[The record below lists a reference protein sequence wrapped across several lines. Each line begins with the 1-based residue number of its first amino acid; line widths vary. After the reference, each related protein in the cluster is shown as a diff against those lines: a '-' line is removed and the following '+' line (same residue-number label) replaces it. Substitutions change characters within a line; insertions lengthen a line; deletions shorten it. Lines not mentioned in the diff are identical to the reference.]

1 MLYHTYTRKIEDEPQ
16 AMIDAANNKK
26 RVLGSTIFGGDT
38 EYYVGADRRNQPSIQ
53 DQKTQASSYA
63 NSPPKPVNAI
73 PRRVETT
80 PPPQITPIQSSYPQP
95 DWSLFQGEMN
105 AATLPNP
112 VSLEFNVHGSP
123 LHTSDRRLQVG
134 PNLQMV
140 QLREE
145 LNRET
150 RQFAERVKKIGN

>member
-26 RVLGSTIFGGDT
+26 RVLGSSIFGGDT
-38 EYYVGADRRNQPSIQ
+38 EYYVGPERRIPGGQPQMQHVS
-53 DQKTQASSYA
+53 TVST
-63 NSPPKPVNAI
+63 PPKPANI
-73 PRRVETT
+73 TPRRIETT

-105 AATLPNP
+105 AASIPDP
-112 VSLEFNVHGSP
+112 VSLEFSVHGSP
-123 LHTSDRRLQVG
+123 SHTSDRRLQVG

-150 RQFAERVKKIGN
+150 RQFAERVKRIGN